1 MFRSMKTQDRKRGPY
16 AKSAQRRRQII
27 EAAFDVFAARGYQG
41 GSLQEVAD
49 RVGLGH
55 TSILHYFPSKRALLI
70 AVLEQRDAVAKPQP
84 SEAPQG
90 LVEVVLAQAMHNQ
103 AIPGLIEL
111 YTVLCGEAVTE
122 GYPARDYFV
131 DRFSRLRASYARR
144 LRELEARGRL
154 RPGVDVDRAAASLV
168 ALWDGIQAQWLL
180 DRDTVDVVGCLGD
193 FLNGIIVPA
202 EHSAVGA
209 AAGSESR
216 TAPEG

>member
-1 MFRSMKTQDRKRGPY
+1 MKTQDRKRGPY

-49 RVGLGH
+49 RVGLSQ

-90 LVEVVLAQAMHNQ
+90 LVEVVLAQAMHNET
-103 AIPGLIEL
+103 IPGLIEL

-144 LRELEARGRL
+144 LRELEARDGSDPVSTWTVRR
-154 RPGVDVDRAAASLV
+154 RPWSPSGTASRRSGCSIATPSTWSAAWVTS
-168 ALWDGIQAQWLL
+168 
-180 DRDTVDVVGCLGD
+180 
-193 FLNGIIVPA
+193 
-202 EHSAVGA
+202 
-209 AAGSESR
+209 
-216 TAPEG
+216 

>member
-1 MFRSMKTQDRKRGPY
+1 M
-16 AKSAQRRRQII
+16 
-27 EAAFDVFAARGYQG
+27 
-41 GSLQEVAD
+41 QEVAD

-131 DRFSRLRASYARR
+131 DRFSRLRASYA
-144 LRELEARGRL
+144 
-154 RPGVDVDRAAASLV
+154 
-168 ALWDGIQAQWLL
+168 ALP
-180 DRDTVDVVGCLGD
+180 R
-193 FLNGIIVPA
+193 
-202 EHSAVGA
+202 
-209 AAGSESR
+209 
-216 TAPEG
+216 

>member
-103 AIPGLIEL
+103 TIPGLIEL

-144 LRELEARGRL
+144 LRELEARG
-154 RPGVDVDRAAASLV
+154 
-168 ALWDGIQAQWLL
+168 
-180 DRDTVDVVGCLGD
+180 
-193 FLNGIIVPA
+193 
-202 EHSAVGA
+202 
-209 AAGSESR
+209 
-216 TAPEG
+216 TAPTRCRRGPCGGVPGRPLGRHPGAVAARSRHRRRGRLPG